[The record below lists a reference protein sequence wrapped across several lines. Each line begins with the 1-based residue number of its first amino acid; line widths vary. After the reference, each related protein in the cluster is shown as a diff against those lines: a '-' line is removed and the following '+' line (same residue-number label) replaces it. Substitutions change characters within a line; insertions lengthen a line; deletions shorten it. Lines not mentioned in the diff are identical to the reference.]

1 MSFSI
6 KSLLKF
12 TLIFIFILNINVH
25 ANTSWDN
32 NMSATPTVFKVKPTD
47 MKLCEDF
54 SLSTGECSGSS
65 IYTIVKTMTA
75 DDGRCDIAGVEQGA
89 VACNYGPTNS
99 MPVGVTYNYVRI
111 ELDRTM
117 WLKGTVT
124 NTGSNSELASC
135 HTDSA
140 NTQASNSVYAEGSV
154 GGTATLQAINFAN
167 GAGNESFIG
176 NATKDTA
183 NTLDTYGTSCVNN
196 PSLSGC
202 SFGYVASLKAQGS
215 THYGTDEGST
225 QTFGSQDYW
234 MFTGYFAP
242 QGNIWQSDLI
252 ESDTSMVLIYKLTSP
267 YSRSSA
273 DIFPTIKM
281 SFDVTDA
288 LDSDFIKSEEA
299 GKDDV
304 KTCTLYVGSP
314 GVTISI
320 TD

>member
-1 MSFSI
+1 
-6 KSLLKF
+6 
-12 TLIFIFILNINVH
+12 
-25 ANTSWDN
+25 
-32 NMSATPTVFKVKPTD
+32 
-47 MKLCEDF
+47 
-54 SLSTGECSGSS
+54 
-65 IYTIVKTMTA
+65 
-75 DDGRCDIAGVEQGA
+75 
-89 VACNYGPTNS
+89 
-99 MPVGVTYNYVRI
+99 
-111 ELDRTM
+111 M